1 MKQFLRLTL
10 VAGLAAGCAQAPPEM
25 QAVSAAADALGG
37 RDRILA
43 VNTLTLEGSGTNGN
57 LGQNVTPDG
66 ALPNFDVKD
75 FKRTVDLAN
84 TRARQQ
90 QTRIPTAPGANPQP
104 QIQNFGLDGDVAFN
118 VTPDGAAARQPEL
131 VARERRIEFLL
142 HHPVGIVRAALDPAA
157 KLSNPRKAGALD
169 VVDVTTAQGDTLTL
183 AVDSTTHLP
192 ASVTS
197 MSYNANLGDVAIETA
212 FANYQDVDGLKLPGR
227 LTTKTDKYPTAD
239 ITIAKSTVNGDA
251 ADLAASADVKSIAA
265 PTPTAMVTVEE
276 VGKGLWFLAGGSHN
290 SVLVEFADHLELI
303 EAPQNDARAL
313 AVIAKARE
321 IKPDKPLTK
330 VVVSHHHFDHS
341 GGIRAAISE
350 GLTLVT
356 HETNKT
362 LFEDLS
368 QRKHSIVQDALAK
381 NPKPLQIETVGDEAV
396 VKDAART
403 MQLYHVDG
411 SNHAES
417 MIIVYFPAERVLVQ
431 ADLFNPANPNA
442 ARLPNLIENIQ
453 KRKLRV
459 DRHVPLH
466 GPVTTQAQ
474 FTKVLE
480 TLKVPAATSN

>member
-1 MKQFLRLTL
+1 
-10 VAGLAAGCAQAPPEM
+10 
-25 QAVSAAADALGG
+25 
-37 RDRILA
+37 

-57 LGQNVTPDG
+57 LGQNVTPDSE
-66 ALPNFDVKD
+66 LPNFDVKG
-75 FKRTVDLAN
+75 FKRTLDLAN
-84 TRARQQ
+84 ARARQQ
-90 QTRIPTAPGANPQP
+90 QTRVATAPGANPQP
-104 QIQNFGLDGDVAFN
+104 QVQNFGVDGDVAFN
-118 VTPDGAAARQPEL
+118 VTPDGMVARQPEL
-131 VARERRIEFLL
+131 IAKERRAEFLL

-157 KLSNPRKAGALD
+157 KLSNPRKAGSLD

-212 FANYQDVDGLKLPGR
+212 FSNYQDVDGLKVPGR

-239 ITIAKSTVNGDA
+239 ITIAKSAVNADA
-251 ADLAASADVKSIAA
+251 TDLAAPAAIKSGPA
-265 PTPTAMVTVEE
+265 PTPPAMVTVEE
-276 VGKGLWFLAGGSHN
+276 LGKGLWFLAGGSHN
-290 SVLVEFADHLELI
+290 SVLVEFDDHLELI
-303 EAPQNDARAL
+303 ETPQNDTRAL

-362 LFEDLS
+362 LFEDLA
-368 QRKHSIVQDALAK
+368 QRKHSVVQDALAK
-381 NPKPLQIETVGDEAV
+381 NPKPLKIETIGDEAV
-396 VKDAART
+396 VKNAGRT
-403 MQLYHVDG
+403 MQIYHVDG

-417 MIIVYFPAERVLVQ
+417 MVMVYFPAERALVQ
-431 ADLFNPANPNA
+431 ADLFNAANPNP

-466 GPVTTQAQ
+466 GPVATQAQ

>member
-1 MKQFLRLTL
+1 MKRILGVTV
-10 VAGLAAGCAQAPPEM
+10 VAALAGCAQTPPEM
-25 QAVSAAADALGG
+25 QAVTAAADALGG

-43 VNTLTLEGSGTNGN
+43 VNTLTLEGSRTNGN
-57 LGQNVTPDG
+57 LGQNVTPDSE
-66 ALPNFDVKD
+66 LPNFDVKG
-75 FKRTVDLAN
+75 FKRTLDLAN
-84 TRARQQ
+84 ARARQQ
-90 QTRIPTAPGANPQP
+90 QTRVATAPGANPQP
-104 QIQNFGLDGDVAFN
+104 QVQNFGVDGDVAFN
-118 VTPDGAAARQPEL
+118 VTPDGMVARQPEL
-131 VARERRIEFLL
+131 IAKERRAEFLL

-157 KLSNPRKAGALD
+157 KLSNPRKAGSLD

-212 FANYQDVDGLKLPGR
+212 FSNYQDVDGLKVPGR

-239 ITIAKSTVNGDA
+239 ITIAKSAVNADA
-251 ADLAASADVKSIAA
+251 TDLAAPAAIKSGPA
-265 PTPTAMVTVEE
+265 PTPPAMVTVEE
-276 VGKGLWFLAGGSHN
+276 LGKGLWFLAGGSHN
-290 SVLVEFADHLELI
+290 SVLVEFDDHLELI
-303 EAPQNDARAL
+303 ETPQNDTRAL

-362 LFEDLS
+362 LFEDLA
-368 QRKHSIVQDALAK
+368 QRKHSVVQDALAK
-381 NPKPLQIETVGDEAV
+381 NPKPLKIETIGDEAV
-396 VKDAART
+396 VKNAGRT
-403 MQLYHVDG
+403 MQIYHVDG

-417 MIIVYFPAERVLVQ
+417 MVMVYFPAERALVQ
-431 ADLFNPANPNA
+431 ADLFNAANPNP

-466 GPVTTQAQ
+466 GPVATQAQ

>member
-1 MKQFLRLTL
+1 MKRILGVTV
-10 VAGLAAGCAQAPPEM
+10 VAALAGCAQTPPEM
-25 QAVSAAADALGG
+25 QAVTAAADALGG

-57 LGQNVTPDG
+57 LGQNVTPDSE
-66 ALPNFDVKD
+66 LPNFDVKG
-75 FKRTVDLAN
+75 FKRTLDLAN
-84 TRARQQ
+84 ARARQQ
-90 QTRIPTAPGANPQP
+90 QTRVATAPGANPQP
-104 QIQNFGLDGDVAFN
+104 QVQNFGVDGDVAFN
-118 VTPDGAAARQPEL
+118 VTPDGMVARQPEL
-131 VARERRIEFLL
+131 IAKERRAEFLL

-157 KLSNPRKAGALD
+157 KLSNPRKAGSLD

-212 FANYQDVDGLKLPGR
+212 FSNYQDVDGLKVPGR

-239 ITIAKSTVNGDA
+239 ITIAKSAVNADA
-251 ADLAASADVKSIAA
+251 TDLAAPAAIKSGPA
-265 PTPTAMVTVEE
+265 PTPPAMVTVEE
-276 VGKGLWFLAGGSHN
+276 LGKGLWFLAGGSHN
-290 SVLVEFADHLELI
+290 SVLVEFDDHLELI
-303 EAPQNDARAL
+303 ETPQNDTRAL

-362 LFEDLS
+362 LFEDLA
-368 QRKHSIVQDALAK
+368 QRKHSVVQDALAK
-381 NPKPLQIETVGDEAV
+381 NPKPLKIETIGDEAV
-396 VKDAART
+396 VKNAGRT
-403 MQLYHVDG
+403 MQIYHVDG

-417 MIIVYFPAERVLVQ
+417 MVMVYFPAERALVQ
-431 ADLFNPANPNA
+431 ADLFNAANPNP

-466 GPVTTQAQ
+466 GPVATQAQ

>member
-1 MKQFLRLTL
+1 MKRILGVTV
-10 VAGLAAGCAQAPPEM
+10 VAALAGCAQTPPEM
-25 QAVSAAADALGG
+25 QAVAAAADALGG

-66 ALPNFDVKD
+66 ELPNFDVKE
-75 FKRTVDLAN
+75 FKRTLDLAN
-84 TRARQQ
+84 ARARQQ

-104 QIQNFGLDGDVAFN
+104 QVQNFGVDGEVAFN
-118 VTPDGAAARQPEL
+118 VAPDGMVARQPEL
-131 VARERRIEFLL
+131 VAKERRAEFLL

-157 KLSNPRKAGALD
+157 KLSNPRKAGSLD

-212 FANYQDVDGLKLPGR
+212 FSNYQDVDGLKVPGH

-239 ITIAKSTVNGDA
+239 ITIAKTAVNADA
-251 ADLAASADVKSIAA
+251 TDLAAPATIKSGPA
-265 PTPTAMVTVEE
+265 PTPSAMVTVEE
-276 VGKGLWFLAGGSHN
+276 LGKGLWFLAGGSHN
-290 SVLVEFADHLELI
+290 SVLVEFDDHLELI
-303 EAPQNDARAL
+303 ETPQNDTRAL

-362 LFEDLS
+362 LFEDLA
-368 QRKHSIVQDALAK
+368 QRKHSVVQDALAK
-381 NPKPLQIETVGDEAV
+381 NPKPLKIETIGDEAV
-396 VKDAART
+396 VKNAGRT
-403 MQLYHVDG
+403 MQIYHVDG

-417 MIIVYFPAERVLVQ
+417 MVMVYFPAERALVQ
-431 ADLFNPANPNA
+431 ADLFNAANPNP

-466 GPVTTQAQ
+466 GPVATQAQ